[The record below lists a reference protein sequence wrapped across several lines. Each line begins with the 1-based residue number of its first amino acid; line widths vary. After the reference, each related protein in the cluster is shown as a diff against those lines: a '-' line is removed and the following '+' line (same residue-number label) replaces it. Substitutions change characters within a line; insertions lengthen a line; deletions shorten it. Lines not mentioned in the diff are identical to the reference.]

1 MYRIRLYIVP
11 EDDGDET
18 KGELGSSFVD
28 KDLLSSANGCW
39 WDTVRGDGCV
49 TVTHRTHKAKVKV
62 TFSDS
67 QHDRRQ
73 ISRRRT
79 EDRNNR
85 INTVNKVCQSVSS
98 AGVWVAWIEGR

>member
-11 EDDGDET
+11 EHEEDEE
-18 KGELGSSFVD
+18 KGEFVD

-49 TVTHRTHKAKVKV
+49 TVTHRAHKAKVKV

-67 QHDRRQ
+67 QQDRGQMSGRC
-73 ISRRRT
+73 R

-85 INTVNKVCQSVSS
+85 VNTANKVCQTESIFDWYWCQ
-98 AGVWVAWIEGR
+98 GD